1 MPNFNA
7 PNFSPMVRAAL
18 MVSDLERSRAFYKEI
33 LDLDEVFVEG
43 ELDGGNAWEVL
54 AVPQSTK
61 TRACVLKRPGQPE
74 FGMVG
79 LFELTNPQPEEVIRP
94 ATGMNRGEMC
104 MVFYCDDLDAVTA
117 KLEAGG
123 HTIVSPAAPLRMR
136 GYVKQRE
143 MIFRDP
149 DGALI
154 NLIEWDLTRDDKPE
168 KWSGVP
174 EGDAGAG

>member
-1 MPNFNA
+1 M

-18 MVSDLERSRAFYKEI
+18 MVSDLDRSRAFYKDI
-33 LDLDEVFVEG
+33 LDLDDVFVEG
-43 ELDGGNAWEVL
+43 EVHGGNMWEVL
-54 AVPQSTK
+54 GVPATTV
-61 TRACVLKRPGQPE
+61 TRLCVLKRPGQPE

-79 LFELTNPQPEEVIRP
+79 LFELTNPQPRP
-94 ATGMNRGEMC
+94 VERSVTGMNVGELTL
-104 MVFYCDDLDAVTA
+104 VFYCDDLDAVTA

-123 HTIVSPAAPLRMR
+123 HVIVSPAMPLRIR

-154 NLIEWDLTRDDKPE
+154 NLIEWDPNRPDKPE
-168 KWSGVP
+168 TWQGVR
-174 EGDAGAG
+174 EAG